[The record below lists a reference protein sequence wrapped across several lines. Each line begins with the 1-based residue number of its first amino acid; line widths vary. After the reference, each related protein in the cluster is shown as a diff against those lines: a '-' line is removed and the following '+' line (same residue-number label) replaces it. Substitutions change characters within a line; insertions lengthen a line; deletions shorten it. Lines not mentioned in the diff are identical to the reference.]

1 MKVFAQNRKAR
12 NSYNFEEFYEA
23 GVVLSGAETKS
34 IRTGSVSIV
43 DAFAIIENEEAFI
56 MEMNIEPYKYADQ
69 IDYDPKSQRKLLLH
83 KNEIKRLIGLTSQK
97 GFTLVFDFPIYKE
110 IYSVLNKVDS
120 IVLNYK
126 GKIYLTKDSRISKKK
141 FLKINKEFHKKDYKN
156 YRKKIN
162 YYFNS
167 VQSKRLGI

>member
-23 GVVLSGAETKS
+23 GVVLSGPETKS
-34 IRTGSVSIV
+34 IRTGSVSII

-56 MEMNIEPYKYADQ
+56 LEMNIEPYKYADQ

-97 GFTLVFDFPIYKE
+97 GFTLVATKLFEKNGYIKIE
-110 IYSVLNKVDS
+110 LA
-120 IVLNYK
+120 LAK
-126 GKIYLTKDSRISKKK
+126 G
-141 FLKINKEFHKKDYKN
+141 KKDYDK
-156 YRKKIN
+156 RKKIIEKQQIKEIKD
-162 YYFNS
+162 Y
-167 VQSKRLGI
+167 

>member
-23 GVVLSGAETKS
+23 GVVLSGPETKS

-56 MEMNIEPYKYADQ
+56 MQMNIEPYKYADQ

-97 GFTLVFDFPIYKE
+97 GFTLIATKLFEKNGYIKIE
-110 IYSVLNKVDS
+110 LA
-120 IVLNYK
+120 LAK
-126 GKIYLTKDSRISKKK
+126 G
-141 FLKINKEFHKKDYKN
+141 KKDYDK
-156 YRKKIN
+156 RKKIIEKQQLKEIKD
-162 YYFNS
+162 Y
-167 VQSKRLGI
+167 

>member
-12 NSYNFEEFYEA
+12 NSYNLEDFYEA
-23 GVVLSGAETKS
+23 GVVLSGPETKS

-97 GFTLVFDFPIYKE
+97 GFTLVATKLFEKNGYIKIE
-110 IYSVLNKVDS
+110 LA
-120 IVLNYK
+120 LAK
-126 GKIYLTKDSRISKKK
+126 G
-141 FLKINKEFHKKDYKN
+141 KKDYDK
-156 YRKKIN
+156 RKKIIEKQQLKEIKD
-162 YYFNS
+162 Y
-167 VQSKRLGI
+167 

>member
-12 NSYNFEEFYEA
+12 NSYNIEEFYEA

-97 GFTLVFDFPIYKE
+97 GFTLVATKLFEKNGYIKIE
-110 IYSVLNKVDS
+110 LA
-120 IVLNYK
+120 LAK
-126 GKIYLTKDSRISKKK
+126 G
-141 FLKINKEFHKKDYKN
+141 KKDYDK
-156 YRKKIN
+156 RKKIIEKQQLKEIKD
-162 YYFNS
+162 Y
-167 VQSKRLGI
+167 

>member
-23 GVVLSGAETKS
+23 GVVLSGPETKS

-97 GFTLVFDFPIYKE
+97 GFTLIATKLFEKNGYIKIE
-110 IYSVLNKVDS
+110 LA
-120 IVLNYK
+120 LAK
-126 GKIYLTKDSRISKKK
+126 G
-141 FLKINKEFHKKDYKN
+141 KKDYDK
-156 YRKKIN
+156 RKKIIEKQQLKEIRD
-162 YYFNS
+162 Y
-167 VQSKRLGI
+167 

>member
-56 MEMNIEPYKYADQ
+56 MEMNIEPYKYAEQ

-97 GFTLVFDFPIYKE
+97 GFTLVATKLFEKNGYIKIE
-110 IYSVLNKVDS
+110 LA
-120 IVLNYK
+120 LAK
-126 GKIYLTKDSRISKKK
+126 G
-141 FLKINKEFHKKDYKN
+141 KKDYDK
-156 YRKKIN
+156 RKKIIEKQQIKEIRD
-162 YYFNS
+162 Y
-167 VQSKRLGI
+167 

>member
-69 IDYDPKSQRKLLLH
+69 IEYDPKSQRKLLLH

-97 GFTLVFDFPIYKE
+97 GFTLIATKLFEKNGYIKIE
-110 IYSVLNKVDS
+110 LA
-120 IVLNYK
+120 LAK
-126 GKIYLTKDSRISKKK
+126 G
-141 FLKINKEFHKKDYKN
+141 KKDYDK
-156 YRKKIN
+156 RKKIIEKQQLKEIRD
-162 YYFNS
+162 Y
-167 VQSKRLGI
+167 

>member
-83 KNEIKRLIGLTSQK
+83 KNEIKCLIGLTSQK
-97 GFTLVFDFPIYKE
+97 GFTLVATKLFEKNGYIKIE
-110 IYSVLNKVDS
+110 LA
-120 IVLNYK
+120 LAK
-126 GKIYLTKDSRISKKK
+126 G
-141 FLKINKEFHKKDYKN
+141 KKDYDK
-156 YRKKIN
+156 RKKIIEKQQLKEIKD
-162 YYFNS
+162 Y
-167 VQSKRLGI
+167 